1 VECEFGSG
9 IISELPTDNTYRAA
23 VVSIVRGAILFSNR
37 RHKLNQAYSNY
48 LDVVLAS
55 TEASAGLMCACLPL
69 TKPIVVR
76 ITRWVQR
83 IRGFNTEHQGWT
95 TNETQQKTADKEK
108 DRTILR
114 VDDFHVQLLPAS
126 QSPHSQSSASQSSG
140 SPPLDGRNAITPDNP
155 WERA

>member
-1 VECEFGSG
+1 VECKFGSG
-9 IISELPTDNTYRAA
+9 TNSELPADHKYRAA

-76 ITRWVQR
+76 ITKWVQR

-95 TNETQQKTADKEK
+95 TDETQQKTPDKK

-126 QSPHSQSSASQSSG
+126 QSTHSQSSGSQSSG